1 MIKDLNSKFDFFGVN
16 FENCSVTNVYVND
29 ILTKALEEKT
39 KLKYLLSNHI
49 KEYGNQ
55 NLTLE
60 NQQAQETTDMKR
72 ENDRRL
78 QDLKSQ
84 IERSK
89 VEQDQIKM
97 TSSTKQEVAIVKAE
111 EVGAVLIT

>member
-1 MIKDLNSKFDFFGVN
+1 MIKDLNQKFDFFGVN
-16 FENCSVTNVYVND
+16 FENCSVSNVYVNET
-29 ILTKALEEKT
+29 LTKALEEKT

-55 NLTLE
+55 KLTIK
-60 NQQAQETTDMKR
+60 NQQEQETTNMKR
-72 ENDRRL
+72 ENDRKL

-89 VEQDQIKM
+89 VEQD
-97 TSSTKQEVAIVKAE
+97 
-111 EVGAVLIT
+111 